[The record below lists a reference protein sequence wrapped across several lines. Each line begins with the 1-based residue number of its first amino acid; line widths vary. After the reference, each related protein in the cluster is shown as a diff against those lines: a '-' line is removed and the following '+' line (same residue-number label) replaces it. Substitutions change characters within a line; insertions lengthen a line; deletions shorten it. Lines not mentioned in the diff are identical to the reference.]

1 MPYVNKL
8 NVRGTQFD
16 IRDEEA
22 RTEIEALKKKTI
34 QMKALTQDLVK

>member
-8 NVRGTQFD
+8 NVKGTQFD

-22 RTEIEALKKKTI
+22 RTEIEALKKK
-34 QMKALTQDLVK
+34 QCK